1 MRSVTNTLRAVPL
14 ALALAMSA
22 AAAPAIAGG
31 SYHDRIYADSFG
43 NLIIHSRAGYKRII
57 VGAGHLAGELR
68 HYERTGQEGAGDEDV
83 KGPDVVYL
91 DPDSTG
97 TVEKDDDCWLPPV
110 LLKGRS
116 YMYGLEDGELPMPA
130 GRCP

>member
-22 AAAPAIAGG
+22 ASAPAIAGG

-68 HYERTGQEGAGDEDV
+68 HYERTGEEGATD
-83 KGPDVVYL
+83 PDVVYL

-97 TVEKDDDCWLPPV
+97 TVDKDDCWRPPV